1 MYNDEW
7 NFTVHIEVAVDQGHI
22 CVSQVT
28 IAISIGLVEEEVS
41 LTSVSKLIQSQPI
54 VLKLRSRH
62 FLVICEIKKPRSSL
76 SRTSI
81 FVWPIICHE
90 RQFMHSLTTYGQYQR
105 QERCCRPHCGQGSH
119 WGHGQL
125 FRIKCILFV
134 VLSRH
139 NWKTKSTYM

>member
-62 FLVICEIKKPRSSL
+62 FLVICEIKKNHEV
-76 SRTSI
+76 
-81 FVWPIICHE
+81 VWAEP
-90 RQFMHSLTTYGQYQR
+90 LYLYD
-105 QERCCRPHCGQGSH
+105 
-119 WGHGQL
+119 QL
-125 FRIKCILFV
+125 FATKDSLCIF
-134 VLSRH
+134 
-139 NWKTKSTYM
+139 